1 MGPKSKSKLRLL
13 SVEDH
18 SLLLH
23 VQKYIHEEG
32 LWHPQYDS
40 KAQYDSKGIDISIII
55 SIITW

>member
-1 MGPKSKSKLRLL
+1 MGPRSKSKLRLL

-23 VQKYIHEEG
+23 VQKYTHEEA
-32 LWHPQYDS
+32 LWHP
-40 KAQYDSKGIDISIII
+40 QYDSKGIDISIIR